1 MIALKEKADKDL
13 LQYNMELKELIR
25 IIDHDRKLKEFM
37 RVKGEERADLADK
50 ELGMK
55 QRKKETEKDKGD
67 REETVEVI
75 LIYDSIA
82 LFNLVFL
89 NTLQDVV
96 NFVRLLVDTE
106 SQGILYF

>member
-1 MIALKEKADKDL
+1 MIALKEKADKEL

-55 QRKKETEKDKGD
+55 QRKKESERDKGD
-67 REETVEVI
+67 REETVEVWNRSNI
-75 LIYDSIA
+75 LTGNI
-82 LFNLVFL
+82 NNFL
-89 NTLQDVV
+89 EVGV
-96 NFVRLLVDTE
+96 KHF
-106 SQGILYF
+106 

>member
-1 MIALKEKADKDL
+1 MIALKEKADKEL

-55 QRKKETEKDKGD
+55 QRKKESERDKGD
-67 REETVEVI
+67 REETVEVWNGTMI
-75 LIYDSIA
+75 LIGNIY
-82 LFNLVFL
+82 NFL
-89 NTLQDVV
+89 EVG
-96 NFVRLLVDTE
+96 VRH
-106 SQGILYF
+106 F